1 MWCGRSH
8 GADSG
13 QVLADG
19 VGESA
24 HDYCHAHSLCGGWQ
38 GQQLAQT
45 MYEYTPLS
53 ELACH
58 FYTIVLMTYKNILPL
73 AYLKGLNVHSEL
85 NFFPDNKKNSH

>member
-8 GADSG
+8 GADSE

-24 HDYCHAHSLCGGWQ
+24 HDYCHAHSLCRGWQ
-38 GQQLAQT
+38 GQQLAQALCDS
-45 MYEYTPLS
+45 EYTPLS

-58 FYTIVLMTYKNILPL
+58 VYTIYSANDVQEHIIISLLEGPT
-73 AYLKGLNVHSEL
+73 H
-85 NFFPDNKKNSH
+85 H